1 RLVRNTNVLIGRLP
15 ENFLRFSSDETN
27 GESDGGQTE
36 RQIQCDEEVA
46 MALQQQQY
54 HRWGASPQNIRGR
67 LDVTIAEARLVKN
80 YGVTRMDPYVRL
92 RIGHH
97 VYETRTCYNGAK
109 NPKWN
114 KVFHCYLPQGV
125 DSFHIEIY
133 DECSFTIDEMI
144 AWVLYK
150 IPESTITSG
159 QTVEEWVDLNGKQG
173 DGKEGQICIV
183 TSFTPLNKTAL
194 QNTGYPVAAAPM
206 VPVIMPNQYG
216 VVYGTNP
223 ALPQV
228 YVQPGPPPTGA
239 QPQTQP
245 IVISE
250 EDVKQVSEMFPNVEI
265 DVIKAIMETQRGNKD
280 RTINS
285 PTGAQPQTQ
294 PIVISEEDVKQVSEM
309 FPNVEIDV
317 IKAIMETQ
325 RGNKDRTIN
334 SLLQMTSENN

>member
-1 RLVRNTNVLIGRLP
+1 MSSMASTSPKAVANNMDGERIVRNNTNILIGRLP
-15 ENFLRFSSDETN
+15 EDFLRFDANDGTN
-27 GESDGGQTE
+27 GETVQSPRTLH
-36 RQIQCDEEVA
+36 QIQADEEVA

-54 HRWGASPQNIRGR
+54 HRWTASPQNIRGR
-67 LDVTIAEARLVKN
+67 LDVTIVEARLVKN

-97 VYETRTCYNGAK
+97 IYETRTCYNGAK

-133 DECSFTIDEMI
+133 DECSFTVDEMI
-144 AWVLYK
+144 AWILYK
-150 IPESTITSG
+150 IPESTFSG

-173 DGKEGQICIV
+173 DGKEGQICVV

-194 QNTGYPVAAAPM
+194 QNTGYPVTAPM
-206 VPVIMPNQYG
+206 VPVLIPNQYG
-216 VVYGTNP
+216 VVYGQNM
-223 ALPQV
+223 PQV
-228 YVQPGPPPTGA
+228 YVQPGHPPTGS
-239 QPQTQP
+239 QPQP
-245 IVISE
+245 
-250 EDVKQVSEMFPNVEI
+250 
-265 DVIKAIMETQRGNKD
+265 
-280 RTINS
+280 
-285 PTGAQPQTQ
+285 QPQPQ

>member
-1 RLVRNTNVLIGRLP
+1 MTYIFVSKAFKDKDKRQRYATRNRIQSGGHVNEYFDI
-15 ENFLRFSSDETN
+15 ESSDGNETPNTSSVSSDTEDETN
-27 GESDGGQTE
+27 ED
-36 RQIQCDEEVA
+36 
-46 MALQQQQY
+46 
-54 HRWGASPQNIRGR
+54 
-67 LDVTIAEARLVKN
+67 
-80 YGVTRMDPYVRL
+80 
-92 RIGHH
+92 
-97 VYETRTCYNGAK
+97 YNGAK

-125 DSFHIEIY
+125 DSFHVEIY

-150 IPESTITSG
+150 IPETTLSG

-194 QNTGYPVAAAPM
+194 QNTGYPVAAAAPNM
-206 VPVIMPNQYG
+206 VPVIMPNQFG
-216 VVYGTNP
+216 VVYGNNP

-228 YVQPGPPPTGA
+228 YVQPGPPPTAA
-239 QPQTQP
+239 QALPQP

-250 EDVKQVSEMFPNVEI
+250 EDVKL
-265 DVIKAIMETQRGNKD
+265 
-280 RTINS
+280 
-285 PTGAQPQTQ
+285 
-294 PIVISEEDVKQVSEM
+294 VSEM

-334 SLLQMTSENN
+334 SLLQMTSETN